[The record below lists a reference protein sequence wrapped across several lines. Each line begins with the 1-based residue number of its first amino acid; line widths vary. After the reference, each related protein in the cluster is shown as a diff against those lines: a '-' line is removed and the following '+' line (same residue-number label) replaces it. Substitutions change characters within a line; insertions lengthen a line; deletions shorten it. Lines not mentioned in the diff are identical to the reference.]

1 MFSNWLAAMGGV
13 APICIITDQDESI
26 KQELHEVMPDT
37 IHRLDKDTFETKW
50 GEFLVEHHLENNK
63 WLQDLFSEREKWV
76 LVYLNHT
83 FWVGMIST
91 QRSEGMHAY
100 FDEFLHSRCT
110 LTQFMEQYEMAI
122 GSKIQKE
129 FHTDFD
135 SKNRM
140 RMCLTEYKWE
150 AQFQKVY
157 TNLIFHRLQ
166 DIIERMKY
174 CFVSADEESHQAG
187 IEKYRVLETRI
198 MNDFFRK
205 DYTYTVE
212 YQRNGHYLE
221 CSCKNFEF
229 RGLLCCHIF
238 ETLRTLRIDNV
249 NERYI
254 MRRWRKDVHR
264 PCSSIFFSGGYP
276 HMTDDYKEYQ
286 ELEKY
291 FQRCTDL
298 AFGNKTMTTFMKAKF
313 KSITEALEKWNNPSK
328 GKEASQR
335 GQERSSQGD

>member
-1 MFSNWLAAMGGV
+1 
-13 APICIITDQDESI
+13 
-26 KQELHEVMPDT
+26 
-37 IHRLDKDTFETKW
+37 
-50 GEFLVEHHLENNK
+50 
-63 WLQDLFSEREKWV
+63 
-76 LVYLNHT
+76 
-83 FWVGMIST
+83 
-91 QRSEGMHAY
+91 
-100 FDEFLHSRCT
+100 
-110 LTQFMEQYEMAI
+110 
-122 GSKIQKE
+122 
-129 FHTDFD
+129 
-135 SKNRM
+135 
-140 RMCLTEYKWE
+140 
-150 AQFQKVY
+150 
-157 TNLIFHRLQ
+157 
-166 DIIERMKY
+166 MKY

-198 MNDFFRK
+198 INDFFIK

-212 YQRNGHYLE
+212 YRRNGNYLE

-249 NERYI
+249 NER
-254 MRRWRKDVHR
+254 

-276 HMTDDYKEYQ
+276 HMTDNYKEYQ

-298 AFGNKTMTTFMKAKF
+298 AFGNKVMTTFMKAKF

-335 GQERSSQGD
+335 VQGRLSQGDGIRTSQSSDQEQPTNE